1 MTRAIAILA
10 VALLAGGCITRHYH
24 LEFYGDAPITISV
37 SGEVA
42 SDSTVAPKGSVPVS
56 LKSAQPT
63 REITP

>member
-10 VALLAGGCITRHYH
+10 AALACGGCITRHYH

-37 SGEVA
+37 SGEVE